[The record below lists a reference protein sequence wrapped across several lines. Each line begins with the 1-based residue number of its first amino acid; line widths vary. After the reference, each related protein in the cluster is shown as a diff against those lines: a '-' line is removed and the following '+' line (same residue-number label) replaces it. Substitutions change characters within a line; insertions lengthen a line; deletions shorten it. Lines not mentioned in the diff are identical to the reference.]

1 MMRIKGKKSSFGVE
15 GYYLRTTCELDKPLS
30 MRWKPGKRPNF
41 LDEAVKLKK
50 HMPDTFYNVEG
61 NMAVQNTKS
70 NLSKSPRTLL
80 SDEIARWNKLNM
92 IPGPGAHSL
101 NERLVKRRILGAF
114 NLKSERDD
122 TSYIGE
128 AQYFGANS
136 PKFHN
141 PKFDITEKKIIAP
154 KINPVNA
161 AKTSPMPS
169 FMEG

>member
-1 MMRIKGKKSSFGVE
+1 
-15 GYYLRTTCELDKPLS
+15 
-30 MRWKPGKRPNF
+30 
-41 LDEAVKLKK
+41 
-50 HMPDTFYNVEG
+50 
-61 NMAVQNTKS
+61 
-70 NLSKSPRTLL
+70 
-80 SDEIARWNKLNM
+80 M

-114 NLKSERDD
+114 NIKSERDD